1 MLLEDEKYVV
11 KWLSQYGTLP
21 RKQIVQMLQKP
32 PDTAKKIINNLK
44 RQLRIS
50 EIGDGYYLALDPMSK
65 PDQRVILAVW
75 VLLQYID
82 KVEPMAH
89 YPAVYPSQ
97 IFFLKDNIGYEIV
110 TLYDGEEHLLVILHA
125 LCVLAKREVIE
136 QRCLRYSVF
145 LSRLNL

>member
-1 MLLEDEKYVV
+1 
-11 KWLSQYGTLP
+11 
-21 RKQIVQMLQKP
+21 MLQKP

-82 KVEPMAH
+82 MVKSMAH

-110 TLYDGEEHLLVILHA
+110 ILYDGEEHLLRL
-125 LCVLAKREVIE
+125 
-136 QRCLRYSVF
+136 LRPEDDLKYIIISWY
-145 LSRLNL
+145 LSPFPDML

>member
-65 PDQRVILAVW
+65 PDQKVILAVR
-75 VLLQYID
+75 VLLNILTKWNLWHITGCLSVSD
-82 KVEPMAH
+82 
-89 YPAVYPSQ
+89 
-97 IFFLKDNIGYEIV
+97 IFSE
-110 TLYDGEEHLLVILHA
+110 
-125 LCVLAKREVIE
+125 
-136 QRCLRYSVF
+136 RYY
-145 LSRLNL
+145 RI